1 MSSISLQDLQGAI
14 AHTREI
20 MDAQRDELIRI
31 DGEMGDGDLGI
42 TMAKAFKAADEF
54 MGSQEAGDLGKT
66 LMQMGMQMNKAAP
79 STMGTLL
86 ATGFMRGGKAVQG
99 KEELSVAD
107 MAELFDAFVNGL
119 MERGKSKPGDK
130 TIIDVMQPVA
140 ESLKN
145 AGDVSPADAF
155 AAAYAPLPR
164 ASRRPR
170 TCRPSTGAPPT
181 TRRRPSASPIPAAP
195 PASTSCRGSRSTS
208 SRRGDAPP
216 VFARAP
222 AAAAAPHPPGKAKY
236 PPRPTVKSQKP

>member
-1 MSSISLQDLQGAI
+1 MSSIRLQDLQGAI
-14 AHTREI
+14 ARTREI

-54 MGSQEAGDLGKT
+54 MSSQENGDLGKT

-140 ESLKN
+140 ESLKS
-145 AGDVSPADAF
+145 AGEASPAKAF
-155 AAAYAPLPR
+155 AAAY
-164 ASRRPR
+164 
-170 TCRPSTGAPPT
+170 
-181 TRRRPSASPIPAAP
+181 
-195 PASTSCRGSRSTS
+195 
-208 SRRGDAPP
+208 D
-216 VFARAP
+216 
-222 AAAAAPHPPGKAKY
+222 AAADGLEKTKDMQAQHGRPAYYQEKTVGKPDPGGTAGLYIMQGFKEYFESAG
-236 PPRPTVKSQKP
+236 